1 MCYRAA
7 QNILANLEED
17 RSYTVLYT
25 GQLILALAGK
35 YLTTNSLIISR
46 FYPFQFENIVVSE
59 QENIFLQNYSQS
71 WQILC
76 SFPSLQLF
84 TEMLRLSYVT

>member
-25 GQLILALAGK
+25 GQLILASAGK
-35 YLTTNSLIISR
+35 YLTT
-46 FYPFQFENIVVSE
+46 V
-59 QENIFLQNYSQS
+59 
-71 WQILC
+71 
-76 SFPSLQLF
+76 
-84 TEMLRLSYVT
+84 